1 MKRLQTV
8 SQYRARRWF
17 LVLLLANALFII
29 FAGLYLRPL
38 TSNDIVRFE
47 LAKEASVAESIVQ
60 EWKSAGLHE
69 KAVHSIYLDFLFII
83 LYSAGLAVA
92 SVYISRLTQHEIL
105 IKTGYFF
112 SYVAIAAGI
121 CDIIENMALLKNLYG
136 TIHNWN
142 TILAYDMAATK
153 FSLLIMTILFLG
165 ICAIFW
171 LFRGA
176 GEEKGLRN

>member
-69 KAVHSIYLDFLFII
+69 KAVHSIYLDFCL
-83 LYSAGLAVA
+83 LYYIVQALRWHLYIFRA
-92 SVYISRLTQHEIL
+92 SL
-105 IKTGYFF
+105 
-112 SYVAIAAGI
+112 
-121 CDIIENMALLKNLYG
+121 NM
-136 TIHNWN
+136 
-142 TILAYDMAATK
+142 K
-153 FSLLIMTILFLG
+153 FSSKP
-165 ICAIFW
+165 AIS
-171 LFRGA
+171 FRM
-176 GEEKGLRN
+176 

>member
-38 TSNDIVRFE
+38 TSGDIVKFE
-47 LAKEASVAESIVQ
+47 LAKEASVAESIVH
-60 EWKSAGLHE
+60 EWTAAGLHD
-69 KAVHSIYLDFLFII
+69 KAVQSIYLDFLFII

-92 SVYISRLTQHEIL
+92 SVYLSRLTRHEIL

-121 CDIIENMALLKNLYG
+121 CDVVENMALLKNLYG

-153 FSLLIMTILFLG
+153 FSLLILTILFLG
-165 ICAIFW
+165 ICLIFW
-171 LFRGA
+171 MLRGV
-176 GEEKGLRN
+176 GEES